1 VLGLVPGRPTTV
13 PLVVVAEDGVT
24 SLRYYVVISRAPAP
38 ARPPG
43 AAPAPAPGWPGLSA
57 YTSAGLGADPG
68 ALAGAPDAGAPA
80 AGGVA
85 GGWPGARGDA
95 DGAAAGANGTAAA
108 AGGLQYAGAGA
119 RAAAAEGEAA
129 AALAAAAAAAPE
141 ALPQGARTAAARSG
155 GAVQVWRRAAGGRRM
170 CREGFG
176 ERVRVHMCL
185 ANK

>member
-1 VLGLVPGRPTTV
+1 MLGLVPGQPTTV

-43 AAPAPAPGWPGLSA
+43 ASPAPAPGWPGWSA
-57 YTSAGLGADPG
+57 YPGAGLGAD
-68 ALAGAPDAGAPA
+68 AGAPDAGAPA
-80 AGGVA
+80 AGEAA

-119 RAAAAEGEAA
+119 RATAAEGEAA

-141 ALPQGARTAAARSG
+141 ALPQGARTAAA
-155 GAVQVWRRAAGGRRM
+155 QRRCPAGWGTR
-170 CREGFG
+170 GWW
-176 ERVRVHMCL
+176 
-185 ANK
+185 